1 MQQSSKINTHCTVH
15 RTMKLDF
22 ALLNVIFTESNAGGF
37 REAARVTG
45 SNPSRLS
52 DAVRRAEQQL
62 GVRLFNRTTR
72 TVALTEAGRA
82 LMERL
87 QPAMSEVDAAL
98 DAINRYRTTPSGTLR
113 LNVPVSAARLVLPT
127 IVPPFLAQYPD
138 IRLEI
143 VAESNVQ
150 DVFRDNCDAGIR
162 YDESLEQDMVAL
174 PIGPRRQRFAAAAA
188 PAYLQRYGLP
198 QHPRDLISHNCIRGR
213 YASGVMPEWEF
224 TREGETLR
232 IQVNGSLVVSVGS
245 AVDLAVQAAIAGSGI
260 IYLFEEW
267 LRPSFE
273 SGALTPLLEPWWQSF
288 SGPWLYYN
296 SRRLIP
302 APLQAFIDFIRAQG
316 QTTDI

>member
-1 MQQSSKINTHCTVH
+1 MQQSSKINTHCTVN

-22 ALLNVIFTESNAGGF
+22 ALLNAIVAVANAGGF

>member
-1 MQQSSKINTHCTVH
+1 MQQSSEIHTQCTDY

-22 ALLNVIFTESNAGGF
+22 ALLNAIVAVANAGGF

-72 TVALTEAGRA
+72 TVALTEAGQA

-98 DAINRYRTTPSGTLR
+98 DAINRFRTTPSGTLR
-113 LNVPVSAARLVLPT
+113 LNVPVSAARLVLPA
-127 IVPPFLAQYPD
+127 IVPSFLARYPD

-143 VAESNVQ
+143 IAESNVQ
-150 DVFRDNCDAGIR
+150 DVFRDSCDAGIR
-162 YDESLEQDMVAL
+162 YDECLEQDMVAL

-188 PAYLQRYGLP
+188 PGYLQRYGRP
-198 QHPRDLISHNCIRGR
+198 QHPKALIEHNCIRGR
-213 YASGVMPEWEF
+213 YASGVMGEWEF
-224 TREGETLR
+224 ERDGETLR
-232 IQVNGSLVVSVGS
+232 VQVNGSLVVSVGS
-245 AVDLAVQAAIAGSGI
+245 AVDLAVQVAIAGSGI

-267 LRPSFE
+267 LHPALA
-273 SGALTPLLEPWWQSF
+273 SGELEPILQPWWLSF
-288 SGPWLYYN
+288 NGPYLYYN

-302 APLQAFIDFIRAQG
+302 APLQAFIDFIRAGEQAA
-316 QTTDI
+316 DI

>member
-1 MQQSSKINTHCTVH
+1 
-15 RTMKLDF
+15 
-22 ALLNVIFTESNAGGF
+22 
-37 REAARVTG
+37 
-45 SNPSRLS
+45 
-52 DAVRRAEQQL
+52 
-62 GVRLFNRTTR
+62 
-72 TVALTEAGRA
+72 
-82 LMERL
+82 
-87 QPAMSEVDAAL
+87 
-98 DAINRYRTTPSGTLR
+98 
-113 LNVPVSAARLVLPT
+113 
-127 IVPPFLAQYPD
+127 
-138 IRLEI
+138 
-143 VAESNVQ
+143 
-150 DVFRDNCDAGIR
+150 
-162 YDESLEQDMVAL
+162 MVAL